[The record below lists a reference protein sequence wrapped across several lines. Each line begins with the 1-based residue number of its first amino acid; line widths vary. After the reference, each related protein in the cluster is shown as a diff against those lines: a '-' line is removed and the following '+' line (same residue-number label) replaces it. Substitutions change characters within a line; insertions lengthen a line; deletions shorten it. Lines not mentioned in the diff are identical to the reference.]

1 MIYYNHSENISRPAN
16 YLEPIR
22 STSDLDSSVNKL
34 GVRQQSFVRS
44 STLAMSRKEST
55 DYCNE
60 FKNNTK
66 MHNKINLLVHLAN
79 SLSRNT
85 TASTAFPYNQI
96 SIVIPEY
103 VFDWENILNESTG
116 ISYWKIRAKI
126 QLSKIEIDTVLKLS
140 PQEIAKSTYYYKKR
154 LWLYH
159 YNNYTLFDKTA
170 DNPLLIISRQNI
182 LEESF
187 NQFMT
192 TKELNLRCPIQI
204 HFIDEVAHDAGGVH
218 REWYCCLFREFFNEK
233 NKLFI
238 LNQNDALFKG
248 TFLIHPKTEGI
259 NMDLYNFFGKLL
271 AKAIVDKTNITE
283 NLNKTIIKL
292 IQKREITLDDMKYYD
307 MDIYHALN
315 SIKEST
321 SNKDL
326 EEFYFVWNTRDK
338 NNDLIEVELIPNGR
352 NIQLNVNNKDSFIKR
367 AIEFIT
373 YEQYKEQIDKI
384 VEGIRSLLSDD
395 IINIFTSE
403 EFDFLLNGQQ
413 TIDLEDWKAN
423 TIYRGKYIDGE
434 KNKTIEMFWEVLSEL
449 EKNELFAFFQFC
461 TGASRIPLDGF
472 GALKGVNNKLQKF
485 CIDEAKE
492 KKGNGLRLI
501 EAKTC
506 FNRIYLPEYSSKE
519 DMKKAISTIIGN
531 DTSFFGLE

>member
-1 MIYYNHSENISRPAN
+1 
-16 YLEPIR
+16 
-22 STSDLDSSVNKL
+22 
-34 GVRQQSFVRS
+34 
-44 STLAMSRKEST
+44 
-55 DYCNE
+55 
-60 FKNNTK
+60 
-66 MHNKINLLVHLAN
+66 
-79 SLSRNT
+79 
-85 TASTAFPYNQI
+85 
-96 SIVIPEY
+96 
-103 VFDWENILNESTG
+103 
-116 ISYWKIRAKI
+116 
-126 QLSKIEIDTVLKLS
+126 
-140 PQEIAKSTYYYKKR
+140 
-154 LWLYH
+154 
-159 YNNYTLFDKTA
+159 
-170 DNPLLIISRQNI
+170 
-182 LEESF
+182 
-187 NQFMT
+187 
-192 TKELNLRCPIQI
+192 
-204 HFIDEVAHDAGGVH
+204 
-218 REWYCCLFREFFNEK
+218 
-233 NKLFI
+233 
-238 LNQNDALFKG
+238 
-248 TFLIHPKTEGI
+248 
-259 NMDLYNFFGKLL
+259 MDLYNFFGKLL

-395 IINIFTSE
+395 IINIFTTE

-506 FNRIYLPEYSSKE
+506 FNRIFLPEYSSKE